1 MTNTSLVVQQLKSN
15 LPDVKPEYHSMLT
28 NIANKSTAVAQ
39 ATSNFHKSHSQFM
52 GVTLDVTAITPIR
65 SIKHT
70 LAEIDDTRGPLQE
83 DYIGMTKKEN
93 ELKKKKRNIES

>member
-1 MTNTSLVVQQLKSN
+1 MTNNSTSLVVQELRAN
-15 LPDVKPEYHSMLT
+15 LPADVKPEYRNMLS
-28 NIANKSTAVAQ
+28 NLQEKMPAVAE

-70 LAEIDDTRGPLQE
+70 LAEVDRTSAALQE
-83 DYIGMTKKEN
+83 A
-93 ELKKKKRNIES
+93 